1 MKYFSVFFILL
12 ALSCSVGIPP
22 SPGVEESLTEKP
34 AIHKLK
40 VLNTQLVN
48 EDDQPVVLRG
58 ISYGW
63 HNWWPRFYNEHTVK
77 WLKDDWKVNVV
88 RVAMGV
94 EPEGAYLD
102 RPEWSKQKVMAVI
115 DAALA
120 EDLYV
125 IIDWHSHN
133 IVQEE
138 AKVFFSEMAQ
148 KYGDKPNVIYEIFNE
163 PEKQSWEEVKT
174 YSIDII
180 KAIRAHDPDNII
192 LIGSP
197 NWSQDLHIVAN
208 DPIEGFDNL
217 MYTLHFY
224 AATHK
229 KWLRD
234 RADYAMEKGIPI
246 FVSECASMLA
256 TGDGAIDHVSW
267 QEWIDWMEDHK
278 LSWALWSLADKNETC
293 SMLLPSSSVK
303 GKWTNKDLKPWGQMA
318 RDLLISKNR

>member
-34 AIHKLK
+34 VIHKLK

-77 WLKDDWKVNVV
+77 WLKDDWKANVV

-163 PEKQSWEEVKT
+163 PEKQSWEEVKA

-197 NWSQDLHIVAN
+197 NWSQDLHIVAD

-293 SMLLPSSSVK
+293 SMLLPTSSDK
-303 GKWTNKDLKPWGQMA
+303 RKWTDKDLRPWGQMA